1 MPDNRYQHIVQE
13 YYVNEFRDRRLF
25 LREIDRNIKTKSNL
39 ARYQELAQK
48 TINLAFSPIPRK
60 TPLKPKITGVIQ
72 RQNYRIEKVVFES
85 RPKCFVTA
93 NLYIPDNLEKPAPG
107 VIAPCGHSEDGKASA
122 IYQGFCQRLVRSGF
136 VVLIYDPFNQGERDQ
151 YALLSERDS
160 VKSCC
165 PAHNMMGKQLELLGE
180 FFGMWRVWD
189 GIRALDYLL
198 TRKEVDPSQIGL
210 TGNSGGG
217 TLTTWLWAVEER
229 FTMAAP
235 GCFVTT
241 FLHNLENELP
251 ADCEQYPPDVVGA
264 GLEMSDFFIVRAPKP
279 VILLGQKYDYFD
291 RRGLQETYKEL
302 QEVYKVLKAP
312 KENLAC
318 FIGPWGHGYQVENQ
332 EAMVEFFAYH
342 AGQKVVKVPE
352 TEVLDEKELYATQSG
367 NVIKDGGTPI
377 YVFIAQQA
385 ERLASKRKLLEMK
398 ILKKRLSDLLNLP
411 QFWEVPYYRILR
423 PTRIEKDTFARYAI
437 ETEDYIQAIMKKR
450 MANPQYSYTL
460 DVNDVVH
467 LYIPH
472 LSSEDDI
479 LSDSLAISL
488 KKQYELYVLD
498 VRGLGESMPE
508 DKNHFLHPYGM
519 DYMYHGQ
526 GILLGES
533 YMGRRVY
540 DVLCTIELLMKEGA
554 KEIHLYGRGQGALI
568 ALFSSV
574 INDKIA
580 SITLKNAPESYES
593 WTRSPLVAWPSSN
606 FLRNVLKVLDIPD
619 CMKALDGKLTVIEP
633 WGPDMKVI

>member
-251 ADCEQYPPDVVGA
+251 ADCEQYPPGVVGA
-264 GLEMSDFFIVRAPKP
+264 GLEMSDFFIVR
-279 VILLGQKYDYFD
+279 
-291 RRGLQETYKEL
+291 
-302 QEVYKVLKAP
+302 
-312 KENLAC
+312 
-318 FIGPWGHGYQVENQ
+318 
-332 EAMVEFFAYH
+332 
-342 AGQKVVKVPE
+342 
-352 TEVLDEKELYATQSG
+352 
-367 NVIKDGGTPI
+367 
-377 YVFIAQQA
+377 
-385 ERLASKRKLLEMK
+385 
-398 ILKKRLSDLLNLP
+398 
-411 QFWEVPYYRILR
+411 
-423 PTRIEKDTFARYAI
+423 
-437 ETEDYIQAIMKKR
+437 
-450 MANPQYSYTL
+450 
-460 DVNDVVH
+460 
-467 LYIPH
+467 
-472 LSSEDDI
+472 
-479 LSDSLAISL
+479 
-488 KKQYELYVLD
+488 
-498 VRGLGESMPE
+498 
-508 DKNHFLHPYGM
+508 
-519 DYMYHGQ
+519 
-526 GILLGES
+526 
-533 YMGRRVY
+533 
-540 DVLCTIELLMKEGA
+540 
-554 KEIHLYGRGQGALI
+554 
-568 ALFSSV
+568 
-574 INDKIA
+574 
-580 SITLKNAPESYES
+580 
-593 WTRSPLVAWPSSN
+593 
-606 FLRNVLKVLDIPD
+606 
-619 CMKALDGKLTVIEP
+619 
-633 WGPDMKVI
+633 